1 MVGARNSVWAVFS
14 YFTRHTTMANLLM
27 VIMIGAGLWA
37 MQNMRVQF
45 FPDDIRESIRVNA
58 TLTNASAEDL
68 DTSIMLILE
77 PALRAVDG
85 VESSSAFSQEGR
97 GTVFLQFENSWDM
110 QQATAD
116 VSEVLQGLSGLPA
129 DAEVSQSFS
138 SFVSRVADVVI
149 SSPVGVDQTAGY
161 ADEMVARLF
170 AEGVTRTS
178 IRGVAA
184 PGTVVEVSTAK
195 LVANDVTIAEIA
207 AAIAAEVNA
216 DAAGD
221 IQGAGARVRAGV
233 EKRSATEIAGIT
245 LRSFSDGQK
254 LVIGDIADIRV
265 EGADRLRAY
274 YVGNDTAVS
283 IRVDRNASGDIIDI
297 QDTVQRVADDMVRS
311 LPSGS
316 RIELIRT
323 RAEAIQGRINIL
335 LSNGAMGL
343 ALVLVLLFLFLNWR
357 TAFWVAMGIPTAML
371 AAVALMYS
379 AGLTFNMIS
388 LFALIITL
396 GIVVDDA
403 IVVGEH
409 ADARSRMGEDAY
421 TAAENAAARMSR
433 PVFSA
438 TITTIIAFFG
448 LMAVGGG
455 FGRFLSDI
463 PFTVIAVLAASLLEC
478 FLILPHH
485 MATALR
491 YRDVQSW
498 ADAPSQFV
506 NKWFAIF
513 RDRVFRR
520 AMGYVIRGRYV
531 VLAFAVFLLAL
542 QLSLLLNGSVRWV
555 FFVPPEQPRI
565 SGNFAMTPD
574 ADRQDSLEMMQE
586 LQRAVA
592 AVGARYEEEYGINPV
607 VHVLGEIGGN
617 TGRGLSGSETQS
629 PDNLGAIAIELVD
642 RDLRIPPG
650 QKPYSTREF
659 TSRLQNEYR
668 RHPLQETV
676 SFRRWRLGPGGDSLS
691 VQFFGNSTEKLKAA
705 AEELKAQLSGIDG
718 VTGLEDSLAYDNEEL
733 ILELTPHGRA
743 LGFTI
748 DQLGAV
754 LRNRIAGIEAATFPV
769 GTRTATI
776 TVILPKGELTADFL
790 ERMQLRNPEGVYVQL
805 ADIVSVQSRP
815 SFASVRREN
824 GLRLVTVSGDIDG
837 EDAELANAVNA
848 QLETEILPYIASVHL
863 VDWRLTGLNEDESR
877 FQKDALFA
885 LGVVLAGIFL
895 TLSWVFASWT
905 RPLVVMSVIP
915 FGLVGAL
922 FGHWAMGQA
931 LSMFSVVGL
940 LGMTGIIINDS
951 IVLVTQI
958 DGYTKDRG
966 IIPSIIDG
974 ASDRLRAVLLTTLT
988 TVLGLSPLLFE
999 TSSDA
1004 QFLKPTVITL
1014 VFGLGF
1020 GMLLVLLVIP
1030 ALMAIQADVSQL
1042 MRQSLVN
1049 LRFRRRG
1056 VRLMSSWALAAML
1069 IWLGPTIGHAIF
1081 WGEAHPWISFMTNDV
1096 ASPEFAAIS
1105 AYFRGLFVILLALLI
1120 ANIAWLVSI
1129 GTKGQLPP
1137 LDSSGAPRPTHR
1149 PRAPQAGPVAAMA
1162 GPSAAPM
1169 LNVSTVPLAAES
1181 GALSRAMGRAGTR
1194 LGGLLTH
1201 DVKEPAE
1208 HSRRMPPMP
1217 DPEGTLAFDDPMS
1230 RDTVDGRLLVKQATG
1245 SLPFE
1250 DDVDDANAV
1259 DMSPTEDSA
1268 PSSQSLSEPV
1278 GPENLPVP
1286 SLSEPDMTLPPKNVS
1301 TPVSPVSVNAPPL
1314 RTLRGADVR
1323 QGHSTISVPS
1333 SETETKN
1340 AEPSHRYMGLGWL
1353 VSAIKAW
1360 RTPAPGIGDEV
1371 TMGELEREQGALFL
1385 LNQQPDDIG
1394 SVSDSGLAPIDAAVV
1409 NDGQIVAQPE
1419 RIPQMSEPSAR
1430 LNYGAPAQ
1438 SPLEKAIGDALA
1450 GDIVDRTVLDAA
1462 VRVDRLPNDLDAPQ
1476 LDLPPQME
1484 AKTHQEQLLSQDP
1497 SPVLPVEPVQDA
1509 ILDPASVLDTPS
1521 HQPSVDPVIPQAVH
1535 VDADTA
1541 QVNPRPAAPEPVS
1554 SFATDTVRNKA
1565 RHNKGS
1571 VSFFSGKRGAT
1582 PQFNTPLTDKNAPT
1596 GPLDDGA
1603 SSKSLAP
1610 DMVPSDE
1617 PVPSK
1622 SGTASEAVLGNQKTP
1637 TPSGDALQEALQS
1650 QIPSQPPVADD
1661 QEFAADDAL
1670 AKTSVLRDDITS
1682 VSLEQALQEAERL
1695 TPKDIPQ
1702 SPLFKKAFA
1711 DEIDAPQPQASVPDM
1726 PQPLEATQSAQAA
1739 APEPRPQA
1747 LEKEPDRTGSDADP
1761 VLNVAVRRTPIAE
1774 RLKAARMLPPAT
1786 TKMPVTPTLG
1796 IEPQTEAQTGI
1807 QTPAADTSAGVKP
1820 SQSAAPQPKKAR
1832 AQVNPKLSPEM
1843 LELALE
1849 MGEDITPDASPQ
1861 EPAVSPPKPV
1871 VTQVPAA
1878 ASNPV
1883 SLSMTDT
1890 FSAFMGPSGDAIQ
1903 PVGRLA
1909 RPRPAPN
1916 KKSDP

>member
-58 TLTNASAEDL
+58 TLNNASAEDL

-97 GTVFLQFENSWDM
+97 GTVFLQFENGWDM
-110 QQATAD
+110 QTATAD
-116 VSEVLQGLSGLPA
+116 VSEVLQGLTGLPA

-149 SSPVGVDQTAGY
+149 SSPVGIDQTAGY

-184 PGTVVEVSTAK
+184 PGTVVEVSTAS
-195 LVANDVTIAEIA
+195 LVANDVTMAEIA

-221 IQGAGARVRAGV
+221 VQGAGARVRAGV
-233 EKRSATEIAGIT
+233 EKRSAAEIAGIT

-254 LVIGDIADIRV
+254 LTVGDIADIRV

-297 QDTVQRVADDMVRS
+297 QDTVQSVADDMVRS

-335 LSNGAMGL
+335 LANGAMGL

-498 ADAPSQFV
+498 ADAPSQVV

-520 AMGYVIRGRYV
+520 AMGYVIKGRYV

-542 QLSLLLNGSVRWV
+542 QVSLLLNGSVRWV

-629 PDNLGAIAIELVD
+629 PDNLGAIAIELLD

-705 AEELKAQLSGIDG
+705 AEELKSQLSGIEG

-790 ERMQLRNPEGVYVQL
+790 ERMQLRNPEGTYVQL

-837 EDAELANAVNA
+837 ENAELANTINA
-848 QLETEILPYIASVHL
+848 QLENEILPYIASVHL
-863 VDWRLTGLNEDESR
+863 VDWRLAGLNEDESR

-1049 LRFRRRG
+1049 LRFRQRG
-1056 VRLMSSWALAAML
+1056 VRLMSSWALAAMF

-1081 WGEAHPWISFMTNDV
+1081 WGEAHPWIAFMMNEGV
-1096 ASPEFAAIS
+1096 SPEFAAIS
-1105 AYFRGLFVILLALLI
+1105 AYFRGLLVILAGLLI
-1120 ANIAWLVSI
+1120 ANIVWLVSI
-1129 GTKGQLPP
+1129 GAKGKLPP
-1137 LDSSGAPRPTHR
+1137 LDSSGAPRPMG
-1149 PRAPQAGPVAAMA
+1149 RALTTAPAPLAAMA
-1162 GPSAAPM
+1162 GQSDAPM
-1169 LNVSTVPLAAES
+1169 LDVSTAQQ
-1181 GALSRAMGRAGTR
+1181 GGFSRAVGRAGTR
-1194 LGGLLTH
+1194 LGGLLNRGP
-1201 DVKEPAE
+1201 KEPVDT
-1208 HSRRMPPMP
+1208 SRRMPSMP
-1217 DPEGTLAFDDPMS
+1217 DPAGTAAFDTPIS
-1230 RDTVDGRLLVKQATG
+1230 GDTLDGRLLVKQATG
-1245 SLPFE
+1245 SLPQDAEPVNADVLDLNVAE
-1250 DDVDDANAV
+1250 DPD
-1259 DMSPTEDSA
+1259 
-1268 PSSQSLSEPV
+1268 PSLHAQSVSEPV
-1278 GPENLPVP
+1278 VSEDLSVP
-1286 SLSEPDMTLPPKNVS
+1286 SLSEPDMTQPPKIDI
-1301 TPVSPVSVNAPPL
+1301 TPASSAGANAPSL

-1323 QGHSTISVPS
+1323 QGQSVVSAPS
-1333 SETETKN
+1333 SETRN
-1340 AEPSHRYMGLGWL
+1340 GQPSHRYMGLGWL
-1353 VSAIKAW
+1353 VSAIQAW
-1360 RTPAPGIGDEV
+1360 RTPAPGPGDEV
-1371 TMGELEREQGALFL
+1371 TMGELEREQGTAWLMDEQSGGHGLAL
-1385 LNQQPDDIG
+1385 DDAA
-1394 SVSDSGLAPIDAAVV
+1394 APIDAVV
-1409 NDGQIVAQPE
+1409 VEQGQVTAQQPTSPM
-1419 RIPQMSEPSAR
+1419 PQDDIRRS
-1430 LNYGAPAQ
+1430 YGAPAQ

-1450 GDIVDRTVLDAA
+1450 GGIADRAVLDAA
-1462 VRVDRLPNDLDAPQ
+1462 ERIDRLPTDSDAPQ
-1476 LDLPPQME
+1476 LNISSPLPTQT
-1484 AKTHQEQLLSQDP
+1484 KQHQPATRDDP
-1497 SPVLPVEPVQDA
+1497 SDVPL
-1509 ILDPASVLDTPS
+1509 
-1521 HQPSVDPVIPQAVH
+1521 
-1535 VDADTA
+1535 DTA
-1541 QVNPRPAAPEPVS
+1541 QDTIPDSASALQPSSHQVPVDAVMSNTLQEDTVTAQENPIPTSSKAAPS
-1554 SFATDTVRNKA
+1554 IDTDA
-1565 RHNKGS
+1565 RRHETRHKKGS

-1582 PQFNTPLTDKNAPT
+1582 PKFNRP
-1596 GPLDDGA
+1596 PLDDDAPTAPAKVA
-1603 SSKSLAP
+1603 SPAHPPAP
-1610 DMVPSDE
+1610 AITPSDDAL
-1617 PVPSK
+1617 PSEDAA
-1622 SGTASEAVLGNQKTP
+1622 ASDAVIDNQKPPAKTDEA
-1637 TPSGDALQEALQS
+1637 SQEALKS
-1650 QIPSQPPVADD
+1650 QISPQPPITADQD
-1661 QEFAADDAL
+1661 TGLDDAL
-1670 AKTSVLRDDITS
+1670 PVNQEPEDQAEP
-1682 VSLEQALQEAERL
+1682 VSLGQALQEAESL
-1695 TPKDIPQ
+1695 APKDIAQPEAASDQ
-1702 SPLFKKAFA
+1702 VHTETA
-1711 DEIDAPQPQASVPDM
+1711 DPQPQIM
-1726 PQPLEATQSAQAA
+1726 EN
-1739 APEPRPQA
+1739 
-1747 LEKEPDRTGSDADP
+1747 EPDPAEPAAELVSDAE
-1761 VLNVAVRRTPIAE
+1761 VRRTPIAE
-1774 RLKAARMLPPAT
+1774 RLKAARLLPPETIKDAAT
-1786 TKMPVTPTLG
+1786 PAQSVD
-1796 IEPQTEAQTGI
+1796 AQT
-1807 QTPAADTSAGVKP
+1807 QTQTAAAEDTSATRHSSLPKAA
-1820 SQSAAPQPKKAR
+1820 QSTKAT

-1849 MGEDITPDASPQ
+1849 MGEDIPPEVAPQ
-1861 EPAVSPPKPV
+1861 EPAPAPTEPV
-1871 VTQVPAA
+1871 EPQASAA
-1878 ASNPV
+1878 TNPV

-1909 RPRPAPN
+1909 RPRPAP
-1916 KKSDP
+1916 KEEK